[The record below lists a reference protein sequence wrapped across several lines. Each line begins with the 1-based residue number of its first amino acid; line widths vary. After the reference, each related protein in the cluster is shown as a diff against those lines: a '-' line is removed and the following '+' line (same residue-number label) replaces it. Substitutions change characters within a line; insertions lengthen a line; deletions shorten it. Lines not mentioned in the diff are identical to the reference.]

1 MSSSH
6 FLFVDFLIIA
16 ILTGMRWH
24 LFVVGICISL
34 MISNIEHL
42 ILCLLAIKMSSLDKC
57 LFKHTLHF
65 VIELYF
71 FDVELYKFSC
81 ILDISP
87 LSDSWFANIFSCSV
101 GYMFIFLMVSFI
113 VHKLFSLRQFYLFI
127 FALLP
132 LFLVSNPNNH
142 LA

>member
-1 MSSSH
+1 M
-6 FLFVDFLIIA
+6 
-16 ILTGMRWH
+16 
-24 LFVVGICISL
+24 VGICISL

-71 FDVELYKFSC
+71 FDVELYKLSC

-87 LSDSWFANIFSCSV
+87 LSDISFANIFSHSV
-101 GYMFIFLMVSFI
+101 SIVCFVDSFSQCASLFKVAI
-113 VHKLFSLRQFYLFI
+113 VYLFI
-127 FALLP
+127 FVCFPFMRRHIKKILQRSMSKGIKCTLSSRSFMISK
-132 LFLVSNPNNH
+132 LKLK
-142 LA
+142 